1 MLKIAICDDEK
12 EFCDSA
18 ERMLKLYMEE
28 KAVPYQADVFNV
40 PSELAQ
46 MTEKALYTT
55 FIFWIFICL
64 ASQV

>member
-28 KAVPYQADVFNV
+28 NAVPYQADVFNV
-40 PSELAQ
+40 PSELVDI
-46 MTEKALYTT
+46 T
-55 FIFWIFICL
+55 
-64 ASQV
+64 